1 MDPVEAELEAVCRDV
16 PFEVRW
22 RLEDLGGGRT
32 WNRLG
37 SVSGWSASTRKVS
50 VMMAALSLAFRD
62 ALDLDRPVTYA
73 PELKEGVRSGTF
85 RYMTPGFSFPLRDAL
100 GQMMV
105 TSDNVCTAL
114 VFGALGESPDDSIQ
128 AVNDYC
134 QAIGLRDTVH
144 RHIFPDTSLIPWY
157 HSNDSMTTT
166 TASDQARLLTAIV
179 DGAGDA
185 AAAERLGCSQDLCR
199 YALTLMSRE
208 YDQQMTRLLPVR
220 ARGATKG
227 GRGIRGRS
235 HVGVIYTGETPRYV
249 LAVFTDWVPVTM
261 LDGRPGTVHALATIS
276 ALTRRAWDVLVDA

>member
-1 MDPVEAELEAVCRDV
+1 MDVIEAELDAVCDSR

-22 RLEDLGGGRT
+22 HLEDLGSGLS

-50 VMMAALSLAFRD
+50 VMMATLSRASRGV
-62 ALDLDRPVTYA
+62 LDLDRPVTYT
-73 PELKEGVRSGTF
+73 PELSAGVQSGTF

-114 VFGALGESPDDSIQ
+114 VFAALGKSPEDGIQ

-134 QAIGLRDTVH
+134 QAVGLRDTVH
-144 RHIFPDTSLIPWY
+144 RHIFPDTSLLPWY
-157 HSNDSMTTT
+157 HSNDVMTTT
-166 TASDQARLLTAIV
+166 TAADQARLLSTIV
-179 DGAGDA
+179 RGVGDTT
-185 AAAERLGCSQDLCR
+185 AAESLDCSRELCA

-208 YDQQMTRLLPVR
+208 YDQQMTRLLPAR
-220 ARGATKG
+220 ASGATKG

-235 HVGVIYTGETPRYV
+235 HVGVIYTGETPRYA
-249 LAVFTDWVPVTM
+249 LSVFTDWLPVTM
-261 LDGRPGTVHALATIS
+261 RDGAPGTVHALNAIS